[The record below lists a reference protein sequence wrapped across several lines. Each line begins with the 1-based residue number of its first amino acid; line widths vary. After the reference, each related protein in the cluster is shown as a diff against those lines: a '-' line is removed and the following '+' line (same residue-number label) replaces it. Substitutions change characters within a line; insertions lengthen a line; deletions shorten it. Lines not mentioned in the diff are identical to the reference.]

1 MLDTQYRMHPS
12 ISAYPNK
19 AFYAGALADGTV
31 YQDLDISRSGSG
43 LVTDSSSGTVLPG
56 FEAPMTAFLVP
67 GKNVTFIDH
76 DHPESAEMSSLANHG
91 DANIVCNVVAD
102 LLYNNPVSPPDW
114 IPFLPTPCPLF
125 PAIPPFPPLEP
136 DLYRGSFC
144 EPV

>member
-31 YQDLDISRSGSG
+31 FPSAPDSNSDTDSDGRSG
-43 LVTDSSSGTVLPG
+43 TDTVLPG

-67 GKNVTFIDH
+67 GKNVTFLDH

-102 LLYNNPVSPPDW
+102 LMYNNPVSLLPSPAFFRRQ
-114 IPFLPTPCPLF
+114 PF
-125 PAIPPFPPLEP
+125 IK
-136 DLYRGSFC
+136 
-144 EPV
+144 